1 MGERPAKVTDWTT
14 AVQLIAEGGGDN
26 GMSSPMAANEEKP
39 ELRAGFARLVGLS
52 GIILDYNF
60 QKYEV
65 ILGRK
70 SKSANVDVVLGAPS
84 SPALPS
90 LPPPPAAFPGKARGA
105 DPRGRGRSRQGTA

>member
-1 MGERPAKVTDWTT
+1 MGERPADRATDWTT

-70 SKSANVDVVLGAPS
+70 SKSAKTEAKSGPHRKKMKVS
-84 SPALPS
+84 SL
-90 LPPPPAAFPGKARGA
+90 
-105 DPRGRGRSRQGTA
+105 